1 MSAEHDQVARP
12 AGRTPSGRSGAWD
25 VPGEAG
31 GSAWDDLSASDTSAW
46 DDEVAAV
53 DGRSAVT
60 GAAAPDAFGRHDE
73 TSVWDDDRPV
83 PSAWAEVGTPGST
96 ALATPGRAAQPR
108 ASQGT
113 PAGPVAAGA
122 HGDADSADVEPA
134 DVGACADGE
143 PADVGELA
151 GVGGPVG
158 PDSAPHPARARD
170 RSEVA
175 ATTAELAARMAEIL
189 ARPAGDDPASTAG
202 ASARGGGT
210 RASAR
215 GAGAVGSQGTG
226 GVPPTAEDAEPAGGD
241 TRRRDGAGGRR
252 PTRGR
257 RRAPASEPP
266 QDGPAATDAEP
277 DPESVARSLA
287 LRLLTGA
294 PRSRAQLA
302 EAMARKD
309 VPEEVAERVLDRF
322 TDVGLVDDG
331 AYAEMLV
338 RTRHA
343 ERGMSRRGIA
353 QELRRRGVDDVT
365 ARDALA
371 QVDDEDEERAARALA
386 RKKLS
391 ATRGL
396 DRETRLRRAYGAL
409 GRKGY
414 GGELVARVV
423 REELAAEGADLDD

>member
-1 MSAEHDQVARP
+1 MPAEHGPAADTTAAERPSARSATHPSVRPTAAELAERVAEVLARP
-12 AGRTPSGRSGAWD
+12 TGDGPTSARRASGARGRSAGSRDVGGVPSDEGDADRGPGSSRSRSGA
-25 VPGEAG
+25 
-31 GSAWDDLSASDTSAW
+31 
-46 DDEVAAV
+46 
-53 DGRSAVT
+53 
-60 GAAAPDAFGRHDE
+60 
-73 TSVWDDDRPV
+73 
-83 PSAWAEVGTPGST
+83 
-96 ALATPGRAAQPR
+96 
-108 ASQGT
+108 
-113 PAGPVAAGA
+113 
-122 HGDADSADVEPA
+122 
-134 DVGACADGE
+134 
-143 PADVGELA
+143 
-151 GVGGPVG
+151 GGP
-158 PDSAPHPARARD
+158 
-170 RSEVA
+170 
-175 ATTAELAARMAEIL
+175 
-189 ARPAGDDPASTAG
+189 
-202 ASARGGGT
+202 
-210 RASAR
+210 
-215 GAGAVGSQGTG
+215 
-226 GVPPTAEDAEPAGGD
+226 
-241 TRRRDGAGGRR
+241 R

-257 RRAPASEPP
+257 RRAPAGEPP
-266 QDGPAATDAEP
+266 ASGPAATDAEP
-277 DPESVARSLA
+277 DPESVARSVA

-322 TDVGLVDDG
+322 TDVGLVDDS

-423 REELAAEGADLDD
+423 REELAAEAADLDG